1 MTSSL
6 PSLLRSLAHRR
17 RCRRHLHRHGAA
29 RRRGRRAHL
38 QVAVRAGRSQ
48 RGRLGRA
55 AAGRPAA
62 RPAAF
67 RPAARLRAVRARL
80 DRGHQ
85 HHPREEGRQ
94 GRPAHHRGLSRF
106 AGDPPRHPREPVG
119 PPRAVPRGAGAALPA
134 PAGARTHRRRR
145 PRAGAA
151 GRRGRRRGGQGVRR
165 GRRRIRRRLPVQF
178 LPRRQPRARGRRAAR
193 QELGG
198 PMDLAVE
205 RGHADHGRVRAQ
217 LDRRGQRLHR
227 AQGDELPRRARPA
240 AAPARPAA
248 LAAAAAEQRR
258 RGVGRPGREPPRHAG
273 AVRPGRRR
281 RRAERLRGAG
291 RGAPT

>member
-1 MTSSL
+1 MSAAPSPTWCCATPPAPCASSSRRPCRPIPARASWACCGWP
-6 PSLLRSLAHRR
+6 PSSSTCRSPPCCATARCSCTARPSPPTPSSRR
-17 RCRRHLHRHGAA
+17 RAP
-29 RRRGRRAHL
+29 
-38 QVAVRAGRSQ
+38 RS
-48 RGRLGRA
+48 A
-55 AAGRPAA
+55 C
-62 RPAAF
+62 
-67 RPAARLRAVRARL
+67 
-80 DRGHQ
+80 
-85 HHPREEGRQ
+85 
-94 GRPAHHRGLSRF
+94 S
-106 AGDPPRHPREPVG
+106 
-119 PPRAVPRGAGAALPA
+119 PPRAFAIRWRSAAA
-134 PAGARTHRRRR
+134 SARTSGTTARRFPEVLAPRYLR
-145 PRAGAA
+145 LPVRGRIGADGQRAGAA

-165 GRRRIRRRLPVQF
+165 GRRRIGRRLPVQF
-178 LPRRQPRARGRRAAR
+178 LPRRRARARGRRAAR

-227 AQGDELPRRARPA
+227 AQGDELSRRARPA

-281 RRAERLRGAG
+281 RRAEGLRGAG

>member
-1 MTSSL
+1 MDARSGPEVRAPGNERNNHRKSARSRAGRAAKLGTSDDLIPAL
-6 PSLLRSLAHRR
+6 PGRSLAHRR

-29 RRRGRRAHL
+29 RRPGRRAHL

-62 RPAAF
+62 RPAAL

-94 GRPAHHRGLSRF
+94 GRPAHHRGLPRF

-165 GRRRIRRRLPVQF
+165 RRRRIRRRLPVQF
-178 LPRRQPRARGRRAAR
+178 LPRR
-193 QELGG
+193 
-198 PMDLAVE
+198 
-205 RGHADHGRVRAQ
+205 HATS
-217 LDRRGQRLHR
+217 
-227 AQGDELPRRARPA
+227 ARPA
-240 AAPARPAA
+240 RGSPRVGRANGSRCRARSCRPWASTSAARPPWSTPTS
-248 LAAAAAEQRR
+248 
-258 RGVGRPGREPPRHAG
+258 RPR
-273 AVRPGRRR
+273 
-281 RRAERLRGAG
+281 
-291 RGAPT
+291 